1 MKDKKILSLA
11 LKVMIPVVVL
21 TVLLILKFTVFTKE
35 ELSLA
40 RYAIVGVEG
49 FDGNA
54 KATVALDDTGLY
66 KALCGKDATDA
77 DRQEYEEFVNS
88 VTCFIDKNDKLSNGD
103 NIKVSVE
110 YDKEVA
116 DRLGVR
122 VDITEREYR
131 VSGLR
136 TGVELDLFEDVK
148 IITGGISPFVYVTCI
163 NESDDEYL
171 KSLEYTI
178 DKTSGL
184 AIGDEITIT
193 CNIDKDRAESLNYYY
208 DTNELKYTITV
219 ADAYV
224 NDLNGIDMDIING
237 LEEENVAVIINE
249 TADTTYHMSYKV
261 TLNSS
266 YLYRDN
272 NEEAVGFKLYEVIL
286 ADNATNVEQEHENYV
301 FAIYRGSIAL
311 PKYTTE
317 ADPYDYIDAYFC
329 FKYSDAVIS
338 KDGEFLMATNNPENR
353 YACAGSYELIVKSIT
368 EDIGGGYTLYEYN
381 NNMEEW

>member
-1 MKDKKILSLA
+1 MKDKKNLSLA

-77 DRQEYEEFVNS
+77 DRQQYEEFVNS

-193 CNIDKDRAESLNYYY
+193 CNID
-208 DTNELKYTITV
+208 
-219 ADAYV
+219 
-224 NDLNGIDMDIING
+224 
-237 LEEENVAVIINE
+237 
-249 TADTTYHMSYKV
+249 
-261 TLNSS
+261 
-266 YLYRDN
+266 
-272 NEEAVGFKLYEVIL
+272 
-286 ADNATNVEQEHENYV
+286 
-301 FAIYRGSIAL
+301 
-311 PKYTTE
+311 
-317 ADPYDYIDAYFC
+317 
-329 FKYSDAVIS
+329 
-338 KDGEFLMATNNPENR
+338 
-353 YACAGSYELIVKSIT
+353 
-368 EDIGGGYTLYEYN
+368 
-381 NNMEEW
+381 